1 MFHPHLFL
9 QIKGLLFTNK
19 NASTTLLLLI
29 GAVVGF
35 LSGLLGKGGSA
46 IATPALQI
54 FGGVNPFAALA
65 SPLPAAL
72 PTSLSASIAYRKKSM
87 INKRV
92 VTMCI
97 LLGIPATFFGSFFS
111 DWLGGN
117 ILMIITAIFV
127 LSLGISFFITGTA
140 SKVVTTQE
148 IPRWKIT
155 VVAVSV
161 GFLSGLLANSG
172 GVLFGPLFIRFFK
185 MPTKQA
191 LASSLLVAAGLAI
204 PGTIAHWYLGHIDW
218 QIVLLLSLG
227 SIPFSYLGA
236 RVALRMN
243 NLYLERIFGIMLII
257 FGSFD
262 LYYSL
267 IH

>member
-1 MFHPHLFL
+1 MYFTHIFL
-9 QIKGLLFTNK
+9 QIRQPGFTDNH
-19 NASTTLLLLI
+19 ASKAIILLI

-46 IATPALQI
+46 ITTPALQI
-54 FGGVNPFAALA
+54 FAGINPFAALA
-65 SPLPAAL
+65 SPLPATL
-72 PTSLSASIAYRKKSM
+72 PTTLSASLAYRREKL

-92 VTMCI
+92 VTICI

-117 ILMIITAIFV
+117 MLMILTAVFV
-127 LSLGISFFITGTA
+127 LSLGISFLFIKSHPDFSTFT
-140 SKVVTTQE
+140 E
-148 IPRWKIT
+148 IPRWKIAT
-155 VVAVSV
+155 VAISV

-218 QIVLLLSLG
+218 QIVLLLSVS
-227 SIPFSYLGA
+227 SIPFSYIGA
-236 RVALRMN
+236 RVAIRMN
-243 NLYLERIFGIMLII
+243 NVLLENIFGTMLVV
-257 FGSFD
+257 FGAFD
-262 LYYSL
+262 LWYS
-267 IH
+267 IAH